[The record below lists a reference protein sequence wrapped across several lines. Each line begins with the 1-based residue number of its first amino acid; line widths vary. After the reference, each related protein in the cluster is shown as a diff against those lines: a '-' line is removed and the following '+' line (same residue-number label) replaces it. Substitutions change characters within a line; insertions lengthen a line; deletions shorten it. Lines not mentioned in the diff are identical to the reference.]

1 MKQMRKLSVAA
12 ALMLCATFVWA
23 EESAW
28 TLLDQGL
35 KEMRKGR
42 LSRAERLFDAASRRD
57 ARCEDAYYYLG
68 VINEKKKMHRKAEAF
83 FGKVTD
89 KSPTHS
95 LAAERLGHIALRKGD
110 KEKALEHFLT
120 YAKDRP
126 SGPAHMQVATVQ
138 LDLKK
143 FKEAELSLAEAKK
156 TLRGNL
162 DLAEMYGRLYLE
174 TERFGEALDS
184 YRKITKTI
192 PIDNRA
198 RFLCGNC
205 LERLERPADAER
217 EYREVLKRD
226 PYHKLTLH
234 ALVRMYEGDRGKRS
248 EVAEYRKRLKALAK
262 NPPKVRRV
270 SGKKQR

>member
-1 MKQMRKLSVAA
+1 MLMRKLTVAA

-42 LSRAERLFDAASRRD
+42 LSRAERLFDAAIKRD
-57 ARCEDAYYYLG
+57 GRCEDAYYYLG
-68 VINEKKKMHRKAEAF
+68 VINEKKKLHRKAEALF
-83 FGKVTD
+83 LKVTD

-95 LAAERLGHIALRKGD
+95 LAAERLGQSALRKGD
-110 KEKALEHFLT
+110 KEKALGHFLV
-120 YAKDRP
+120 YIKDRP
-126 SGPAHMQVATVQ
+126 TGPGHMQVATVQ
-138 LDLKK
+138 IDLKK

-174 TERFGEALDS
+174 TERYEEALKS
-184 YRKITKTI
+184 YRKIVKTI

-205 LERLERPADAER
+205 LERLGRPADAKR
-217 EYREVLKRD
+217 KYREVLTRD
-226 PYHKLTLH
+226 PYHRLTLH
-234 ALVRMYEGDRGKRS
+234 ALVRLYADDRSKS
-248 EVAEYRKRLKALAK
+248 AEVAEYRKRLKALAK
-262 NPPKVRRV
+262 HPPKVRRV
-270 SGKKQR
+270 SGKKKS

>member
-1 MKQMRKLSVAA
+1 MLMRKLSVAA
-12 ALMLCATFVWA
+12 ALMLCATLVWA

-28 TLLDQGL
+28 TLLDQGI

-42 LSRAERLFDAASRRD
+42 LDRAERLFDAAIRRD
-57 ARCEDAYYYLG
+57 ARCEDANYYLG
-68 VINEKKKMHRKAEAF
+68 LVSEKKRLHRKAEEY

-89 KSPTHS
+89 KSPTHA
-95 LAAERLGHIALRKGD
+95 LAAERLGQFALRKGD
-110 KEKALEHFLT
+110 KEKALQHFQV
-120 YAKDRP
+120 YVKDRP
-126 SGPAHMQVATVQ
+126 SGLGHMQVATVQ

-143 FKEAELSLAEAKK
+143 YKEAELSLAEAKK

-162 DLAEMYGRLYLE
+162 DLAEMHGRLYLE
-174 TERFGEALDS
+174 TERFKEALEA
-184 YRKITKTI
+184 YRAILEKI

-205 LERLERPADAER
+205 LERLDRADEAKR
-217 EYREVLKRD
+217 EYRRVLESD
-226 PYHKLTLH
+226 PYHSLTLR
-234 ALVRMYEGDRGKRS
+234 ALIRLYEGDRSRSS

-270 SGKKQR
+270 AGKKNG